1 MVRVLTILLSLFLS
15 QYVVNDTFLYQLGPF
30 CLFLSALQPSI
41 SLLFPL
47 FQLCSSSDSCG
58 LRFKGVLCFSP
69 YLS

>member
-15 QYVVNDTFLYQLGPF
+15 QYVVNDTFLYHLGPF

-47 FQLCSSSDSCG
+47 FPL
-58 LRFKGVLCFSP
+58 LVNKGERTPMKGKEMVN
-69 YLS
+69 